1 MKICIH
7 EIRVENWTISCLIL
21 GLFSLMTGAL
31 AQATDIV
38 KGEAVFKEQCASCH
52 GLDGQGTRDKYSEP
66 LAGDLSIT
74 ELAKVIDETMP
85 EGAPE
90 KSTPEDSAAVAAYI
104 HQAFYSEV
112 ARERLRPAR
121 IELARLTV
129 NQYRNAIADLFPA
142 GNSAQVFSAKHGLRG
157 EYYDSRNFK
166 RDKRL
171 IDRVDGQV
179 NFDFGGGKPDDE
191 NFRDDKLAIKWEGSV
206 IAAETGTYDF
216 CIDTENAFR
225 LFVNNDRQPL
235 IDAWVRSGKD
245 RQFRSS
251 IFLIGGRAYPL
262 RLEYQSAE
270 LTSSIALKWKPPRDI
285 EQLIPSRNLRASRA
299 GEVVVVDTK
308 FPPDDSSAGYARGIL
323 ISKEWDQA
331 TTEAALS
338 IADMVATR
346 LDNLAG
352 TKADDSERQTKIKKY
367 CERLVSS
374 AWARPLTDDERASVI
389 ERFFTEGSA
398 PEASAKRVVLVAL
411 KSPSFLFREVGQVSK
426 SDLRVATRLSFALW
440 DSLPDRN
447 LLDAA
452 ARGELNSPEHVATH
466 AQRMLDDPRTR
477 TKLREFML
485 HWMKLDNDIELSKDA
500 KVVPEFSPEVISDL
514 RTSLELFVDEVLWSE
529 RSDFRELLRADY
541 LMLNRPLAEVYA
553 PEFAKSQG
561 DRLQD
566 QFVKVPCGADRSGV
580 LTHPYLMSTFAY
592 HASSS
597 PIHRGLFIA
606 RNILG
611 RAIKAPPE
619 AITPIAPELHA
630 GLSTR
635 ERVNLQ
641 TSPAFCQSCHSM
653 INSLGFSLENYDLI
667 GRFRVE
673 EKSKPVDSSGTYRD
687 RLGKLVNFNGSREL
701 ATFLVDSPEVQ
712 TAFVMQLFQHLAKQ
726 PPAAFGPEVL
736 PQLRQ
741 RFVENE
747 FSVRKLIID
756 IVRVSA
762 LRGVELQ
769 NEG

>member
-1 MKICIH
+1 MKQTTCWFASLLCWIAA
-7 EIRVENWTISCLIL
+7 TIP
-21 GLFSLMTGAL
+21 AL
-31 AQATDIV
+31 ASDLA

-52 GLDGQGTRDKYSEP
+52 GLDGQGTRDKYNEP

-85 EGAPE
+85 EGEPE
-90 KSTPEDSAAVAAYI
+90 KSTPEDSAAVAAFI

-129 NQYRNAIADLFPA
+129 NQYRNAIADLFPS
-142 GNSAQVFSAKHGLRG
+142 GNAVQVFSAAHGLRG

-166 RDKRL
+166 RDKRI
-171 IDRVDGQV
+171 IDRVDAQV
-179 NFDFGGGKPDDE
+179 NFDFGGGRPDDE
-191 NFRDDKLAIKWEGSV
+191 NFLDGKFAIRWDGSV
-206 IAAETGTYDF
+206 IAPETGNYDF

-225 LFVNNDRQPL
+225 LYVNNDRTPL
-235 IDAWVRSGKD
+235 IDAWVRSGSD
-245 RQFRSS
+245 RQFRGSL
-251 IFLIGGRAYPL
+251 FLIGGRAYPL
-262 RLEYQSAE
+262 KLEYQSAE
-270 LTSSIALKWKPPRDI
+270 LTSSIALKWKTPKDI
-285 EQLIPSRNLRASRA
+285 EQLIPARNLRAARA
-299 GEVVVVDTK
+299 GEIMVVDTK

-331 TTEAALS
+331 TTDAALNV
-338 IADMVATR
+338 ADMVATR

-352 TKADDSERQTKIKKY
+352 TKADDAERPAKVKKF
-367 CERLVSS
+367 CDRLVSS
-374 AWARPLTDDERASVI
+374 AWARPLADDERAAVI
-389 ERFFTEGSA
+389 DRFFTEGTA
-398 PEASAKRVVLVAL
+398 LEAAVKRVVLVAL
-411 KSPSFLFREVGQVSK
+411 KSPSFLYREVGQARQQ
-426 SDLRVATRLSFALW
+426 DLRTATRLSFALW

-447 LLDAA
+447 LHEAA
-452 ARGELNSPEHVATH
+452 VRGELKTPEHVRAH
-466 AQRMLDDPRTR
+466 AQRMLDDPRTQA
-477 TKLREFML
+477 KVREFML
-485 HWMKLDNDIELSKDA
+485 HWMKLDTDVELSKDNQL
-500 KVVPEFSPEVISDL
+500 VPEFTPSVISDL
-514 RTSLELFVDEVLWSE
+514 RASLELFVDEVVWSE

-541 LMLNRPLAEVYA
+541 LILNRPLAEVYA

-561 DRLQD
+561 DRLGNE
-566 QFVKVPCGADRSGV
+566 FVKVPCGADRSGI

-597 PIHRGLFIA
+597 PIHRGVFLA
-606 RNILG
+606 RNVLG

-635 ERVNLQ
+635 ERVHLQ

-653 INSLGFSLENYDLI
+653 INSLGFGLENYDLI
-667 GRFRVE
+667 GRYRLE
-673 EKSKPVDSSGTYRD
+673 EKSKPVESTGTYRD

-756 IVRVSA
+756 IVSVSA

>member
-1 MKICIH
+1 MADDL
-7 EIRVENWTISCLIL
+7 T
-21 GLFSLMTGAL
+21 
-31 AQATDIV
+31 
-38 KGEAVFKEQCASCH
+38 KGEAVFKAQCAACH
-52 GLDGQGTRDKYSEP
+52 GIDGQGTRDKYNEP

-90 KSTPEDSAAVAAYI
+90 QSTPEDSAAVAAYI
-104 HQAFYSEV
+104 HQSFYSEV

-129 NQYRNAIADLFPA
+129 NQYRNAIADLFPS
-142 GNSAQVFSAKHGLRG
+142 GNATQVFATAQGLRG
-157 EYYDSRNFK
+157 EYFDSRNFK
-166 RDKRL
+166 RDKRV
-171 IDRVDGQV
+171 IERIDGQI
-179 NFDFGGGKPDDE
+179 NFDFGGGRPDDE
-191 NFRDDKLAIKWEGSV
+191 NFLDGKFAIRWEGSL
-206 IAAETGTYDF
+206 IAPETGNYDF
-216 CIDTENAFR
+216 CVDTENAIR
-225 LFVNNDRQPL
+225 LFINNDRTPL

-245 RQFRSS
+245 RQFRGS

-262 RLEYQSAE
+262 RLEYQSTE
-270 LTSSIALKWKPPRDI
+270 LTSSIALKWKTPKDI
-285 EQLIPSRNLRASRA
+285 ERLIPARNLRSTRA
-299 GEVVVVDTK
+299 GEVMVVDTK

-331 TTEAALS
+331 TTEAALNV
-338 IADMVATR
+338 ADMVATR

-352 TKADDSERQTKIKKY
+352 TKADDGERAVKIKKL
-367 CERLVSS
+367 CERVVSS
-374 AWARPLTDDERASVI
+374 AWARPLSDEERADVI
-389 ERFFTEGSA
+389 DRFFTEGAA

-411 KSPSFLFREVGQVSK
+411 KSPSFLFREVGQASQH
-426 SDLRVATRLSFALW
+426 DLRIATRLSFALW
-440 DSLPDRN
+440 DSLPDRG
-447 LLDAA
+447 LSEAA
-452 ARGELNSPEHVATH
+452 ARGQLNTPEHVVAQ
-466 AQRMLDDPRTR
+466 AQRMLDDPRTK

-485 HWMKLDNDIELSKDA
+485 HWMKLDNEIELSKDA
-500 KVVPEFSPEVISDL
+500 KLVPEFTPQAISDL
-514 RTSLELFVDEVLWSE
+514 RSSLELFVDEVVWSQS
-529 RSDFRELLRADY
+529 SDFRELLRADY
-541 LMLNRPLAEVYA
+541 LMLNRPLAELYA
-553 PEFAKSQG
+553 PEFASAQG
-561 DRLQD
+561 DRLGD
-566 QFVKVPCGADRSGV
+566 TFVKVPCGAGRSGV

-592 HASSS
+592 HGSSS
-597 PIHRGLFIA
+597 PIHRGLFLA

-619 AITPIAPELHA
+619 AITPIAPELHS
-630 GLSTR
+630 GLTTR

-667 GRFRVE
+667 GRYRTE
-673 EKSKPVDSSGTYRD
+673 EKNKPIDSNGTYRD
-687 RLGKLVNFNGSREL
+687 RVGKLVNFNGSREL

-747 FSVRKLIID
+747 FNVRKLIVD